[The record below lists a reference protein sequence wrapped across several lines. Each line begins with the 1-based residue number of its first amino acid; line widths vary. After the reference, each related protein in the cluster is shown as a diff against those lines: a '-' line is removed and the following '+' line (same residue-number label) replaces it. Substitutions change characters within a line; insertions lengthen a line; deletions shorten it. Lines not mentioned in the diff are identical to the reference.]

1 MGIFFLKEKKRK
13 PALGSRHSNNR
24 QESSMDVKLQ
34 GMGYLHRLNVPPT
47 NYLLITYNKGENNR
61 QSRNLAK
68 TISIN
73 D

>member
-47 NYLLITYNKGENNR
+47 N
-61 QSRNLAK
+61 
-68 TISIN
+68 
-73 D
+73 